1 MAEEV
6 LKALSVFLLSM
17 LKFILGPMT
26 GLALGLHVIT
36 STLATIGGMMMSVV
50 VFTYFGE
57 WLRAAVLRKFF
68 RNRKKFTPRSRR
80 IAAWRKYG
88 LTGIALLTPLLLTP
102 IGGTLLAVGATKSKG
117 KILIAMLISA
127 TGWSVLLNGVI
138 YFFGSDY
145 FPAFMKWIFE
155 NAPPNI

>member
-1 MAEEV
+1 M
-6 LKALSVFLLSM
+6 KALTVFLLSM

-36 STLATIGGMMMSVV
+36 TTLATIGGMMMSVV
-50 VFTYFGE
+50 VFTFFGE
-57 WLRAAVLRKFF
+57 WLRSAALRTFY

-117 KILIAMLISA
+117 RILVAMLISA
-127 TGWSVLLNGVI
+127 TGWSVLLNAVI

>member
-1 MAEEV
+1 M
-6 LKALSVFLLSM
+6 KALSVFLLSM

-26 GLALGLHVIT
+26 GMALGLHYVT
-36 STLATIGGMMMSVV
+36 TTLATIGGMMMSVV
-50 VFTYFGE
+50 IFTYFGE
-57 WLRAAVLRKFF
+57 WLRSVVLHRFY
-68 RNRKKFTPRSRR
+68 RNSRKFTPRTRR

-88 LTGIALLTPLLLTP
+88 LSGIAFLTPLLLTP

-117 KILIAMLISA
+117 RILLAMFISA
-127 TGWSVLLNGVI
+127 TGWSLVLNGVL

-145 FPAFMKWIFE
+145 FPAFMRWIFE

>member
-1 MAEEV
+1 MVEEV
-6 LKALSVFLLSM
+6 MKALSVFLLSM

-26 GLALGLHVIT
+26 GLALGLHFIT

-50 VFTYFGE
+50 IFTYFGE
-57 WLRAAVLRKFF
+57 WLRSVVLRRFY
-68 RNRKKFTPRSRR
+68 RNSRKFTARTRR

-117 KILIAMLISA
+117 KILLAMLVSA
-127 TGWSVLLNGVI
+127 TGWSLVFNGI
-138 YFFGSDY
+138 MYFFGSDY
-145 FPAFMKWIFE
+145 FPAFMRWIFE
-155 NAPPNI
+155 NAPPKI